1 MILQSLPYLEMLARK
16 GIVNIWRVN
25 TRISQITMVR
35 AGVLGSMSHDV
46 KQRVLSGVLRV
57 R

>member
-1 MILQSLPYLEMLARK
+1 MILQSLPYLEMLVRK

-25 TRISQITMVR
+25 TCISQITMVR

-46 KQRVLSGVLRV
+46 KQRVLNGVLRV